1 MRRGRPRARG
11 AYDLDVQPDAT
22 RTPTGP
28 ASADGAAVANRAG
41 PGAPGPAPHPAHPAR
56 AAWGRW
62 LRRFSATGLVLALT
76 WFCLSLT
83 PSLIPR
89 AWYYQAVISGVSA
102 VGGYALGAFVGWFA
116 RKVGLRL
123 RWSARVV
130 RVAWWVLAGA
140 AAVLVPLSLVLGARR
155 QIELRRLFGMSEDVP
170 GREVVTLLLALAVAL
185 LVLQVGRGLRR
196 LARWVAGL
204 VGRVVPAPV
213 ARFVGGITV
222 VVVVVLVLDGVVWS
236 GAMNAMNAMYA
247 AANDDVDPRLVP
259 PTQPERS
266 GSPGS
271 AESWESLGAEGRK
284 FVVSG
289 PSLDELRAFAAAGDV
304 VDPAAVREPIH
315 AYAGLE
321 PDGDLDATAASVVAE
336 LDRTDAWD
344 RSVLVVATTTGT
356 GWVDP
361 GMVDALELMH
371 GGDTAIASMQY
382 SYLPSWIS
390 FVGDRST
397 PPAAGKALFEAVYA
411 RWSELPAG
419 DRPRLLVFGISLGSF
434 GMQGAFSG
442 VQDVEAR
449 TDGALFTGTPGFTP
463 LWRQLT
469 DERDPGSLEYA
480 PVLDDGRQVRW
491 GDPVATG
498 VADLWGPGPRWDE
511 PRVVYLQHASDGVTW
526 WGPDTLWSE
535 PDWLR
540 EPRGPDVLRDVR
552 WYPFVTFWQLTGDLF
567 VAAASDIP
575 PGHGHVYHLEYA
587 DGFAAL
593 HAPDGWSDAD
603 TARLKDAMGAPAG
616 ESSLG

>member
-1 MRRGRPRARG
+1 MQPTVTETRAPEPVDEERPRHG
-11 AYDLDVQPDAT
+11 V
-22 RTPTGP
+22 
-28 ASADGAAVANRAG
+28 
-41 PGAPGPAPHPAHPAR
+41 
-56 AAWGRW
+56 WGRW
-62 LRRFSATGLVLALT
+62 LRRFSATGLVLALL
-76 WFCLSLT
+76 WFCLSFT

-102 VGGYALGAFVGWFA
+102 VGGYGVGAFVEWFA
-116 RKVGLRL
+116 VKVGLRI
-123 RWSARVV
+123 RWTARAS

-140 AAVLVPLSLVLGARR
+140 TVVLVPLSLVLGARR
-155 QIELRRLFGMSEDVP
+155 QIELRHLFGMSEDVP
-170 GREVVTLLLALAVAL
+170 GREVVTLLVALAVAL

-196 LARWVAGL
+196 LARWLSL
-204 VGRVVPAPV
+204 VVDNVVPAPV
-213 ARFVGGITV
+213 ARFVSGV
-222 VVVVVLVLDGVVWS
+222 VVAVVVVLVFNGVIWS
-236 GAMNAMNAMYA
+236 GALSALNSIYATANA
-247 AANDDVDPRLVP
+247 DVDPRLSP
-259 PTQPERS
+259 PVQPERS
-266 GSPGS
+266 GSDASPETWG
-271 AESWESLGAEGRK
+271 SLGAEGRK

-289 PSLDELRAFAAAGDV
+289 PTVDELSAFAEAGDV
-304 VDPAAVREPIH
+304 VDPADVREPIH
-315 AYAGLE
+315 AYAGLD
-321 PDGDLDATAASVVAE
+321 PDGDLDATAARVVDE

-361 GMVDALELMH
+361 GMVEALELMH

-397 PPAAGKALFEAVYA
+397 PPAAGKALFEAVYD
-411 RWSELPAG
+411 RWSELPED
-419 DRPRLLVFGISLGSF
+419 DRPRLLAFGISLGSF

-449 TDGALFTGTPGFTP
+449 SDGAMFTGTPGFTP
-463 LWRQLT
+463 MWRELT
-469 DERDPGSLEYA
+469 DARDPGSLEYA

-491 GDPVATG
+491 GDPAATG

-526 WGPDTLWSE
+526 WGPETLWSE

-540 EPRGPDVLRDVR
+540 EPRGPDVLGDVR

-575 PGHGHVYHLEYA
+575 AGHGHVYKLEYA

-593 HAPDGWSDAD
+593 HAPEGWSDAD
-603 TARLKDAMGAPAG
+603 TARLKAAMDAPTQGG
-616 ESSLG
+616 SIG

>member
-1 MRRGRPRARG
+1 VQPTVTETRAPEPVDEERPRHG
-11 AYDLDVQPDAT
+11 V
-22 RTPTGP
+22 
-28 ASADGAAVANRAG
+28 
-41 PGAPGPAPHPAHPAR
+41 
-56 AAWGRW
+56 WGRW
-62 LRRFSATGLVLALT
+62 LRRFSATGLVLALL
-76 WFCLSLT
+76 WFCLSFT

-102 VGGYALGAFVGWFA
+102 VGGYGVGAFVEWFA
-116 RKVGLRL
+116 VKVGLRV
-123 RWSARVV
+123 RWTARAS

-140 AAVLVPLSLVLGARR
+140 TVVLVPLALVLGARR
-155 QIELRRLFGMSEDVP
+155 QIELRHLFGMSEDVP
-170 GREVVTLLLALAVAL
+170 GREVVTLLVALAVGL

-196 LARWVAGL
+196 LARWLSL
-204 VGRVVPAPV
+204 VVDNVVPAPV
-213 ARFVGGITV
+213 ARFVSGV
-222 VVVVVLVLDGVVWS
+222 VVAVVVVLVFNGVIWS
-236 GAMNAMNAMYA
+236 GALSALNSIYATANA
-247 AANDDVDPRLVP
+247 DVDPRLSP
-259 PTQPERS
+259 PAQPERS
-266 GSPGS
+266 GSDASP
-271 AESWESLGAEGRK
+271 ETWDSLGAEGRK

-289 PSLDELRAFAAAGDV
+289 PTVDELRAFAQAGDV
-304 VDPAAVREPIH
+304 VDPADVREPIH
-315 AYAGLE
+315 AYAGLD
-321 PDGDLDATAASVVAE
+321 PDGDLDATAARVVDE

-344 RSVLVVATTTGT
+344 RSVLVVVTTTGT

-361 GMVDALELMH
+361 GMVEALELMH

-397 PPAAGKALFEAVYA
+397 PPAAGKALFEAVYD
-411 RWSELPAG
+411 RWSELPED
-419 DRPRLLVFGISLGSF
+419 DRPRLLAFGISLGSF

-449 TDGALFTGTPGFTP
+449 SDGAMFTGTPGFTP
-463 LWRQLT
+463 LWRGLT
-469 DERDPGSLEYA
+469 DARDPGSLEYA
-480 PVLDDGRQVRW
+480 PVVDDGRQVRW

-526 WGPDTLWSE
+526 WGPETLWSE

-540 EPRGPDVLRDVR
+540 EPRGPDVLGDVR

-593 HAPDGWSDAD
+593 HAPEGWTDDD
-603 TARLKDAMGAPAG
+603 TARLKDAMDAPAAG
-616 ESSLG
+616 GSIG